1 MMADVSVD
9 DARAGLSR
17 LIDRALGGEEV
28 VITRE
33 GTPVVRLQPIQPAT
47 RPRRL
52 GLLAGEFDIPDSAFD
67 PLPDELLE
75 DFYGREGAA
84 AAKRLERQEA
94 RRRGRTS

>member
-1 MMADVSVD
+1 VADVSVY

-17 LIDRALGGEEV
+17 LINRALAGEEV
-28 VITRE
+28 VITRK
-33 GTPVVRLQPIQPAT
+33 GTPVVRLEPIEAAA

-75 DFYGREGAA
+75 DFYGKEGAA
-84 AAKRLERQEA
+84 AAKRLEREEA
-94 RRRGRTS
+94 RRRDGAS